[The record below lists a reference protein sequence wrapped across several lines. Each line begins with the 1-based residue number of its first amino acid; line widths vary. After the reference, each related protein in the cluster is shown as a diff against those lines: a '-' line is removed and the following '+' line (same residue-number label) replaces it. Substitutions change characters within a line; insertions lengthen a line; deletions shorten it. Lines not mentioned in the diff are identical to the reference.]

1 MPRISE
7 PDIERVKRDTDLLAL
22 IQSRGVRLSRKG
34 KNWTGL
40 CPFHEDNSTPN
51 LIVTAGKGLWR
62 CMACN
67 AAGNAIQFLQKHDG
81 LSFRHAFEL
90 LSNGGKAAFES
101 NGRHGPA
108 KSSTVRNCPAPSA
121 RTRRA
126 KPSFP
131 KSRPTITEA
140 FPQPARPGLPQN
152 PRPRRRRTL
161 QAVPCRLRRPHPRP
175 AHPPRQQEG
184 GRDHPLPPERA
195 GVFRPNGREHLHGC
209 LVVPVTDMEGNTLQ
223 LYGRRVDPSA
233 PRDGRHLYLP
243 RPLAGVFNPEA
254 FASRDLILCESVLD
268 AMTFCRHGMDSA
280 TCAFGTGGMNEDLG
294 EALKAR
300 KTETV
305 RIAYDS
311 DKAGEKGFRKGRGNP
326 DETRPRSPP
335 RQAPLGERPQQL
347 RPRPGRRGPQK
358 SRPQRRL
365 E

>member
-1 MPRISE
+1 
-7 PDIERVKRDTDLLAL
+7 
-22 IQSRGVRLSRKG
+22 
-34 KNWTGL
+34 
-40 CPFHEDNSTPN
+40 
-51 LIVTAGKGLWR
+51 
-62 CMACN
+62 MACN

-108 KSSTVRNCPAPSA
+108 KSSTVPKLPCPLGEDSEGEALLSEVAAYYHGRLSHSPPA
-121 RTRRA
+121 LDYLKTR
-126 KPSFP
+126 
-131 KSRPTITEA
+131 
-140 FPQPARPGLPQN
+140 GLDDEGLCK
-152 PRPRRRRTL
+152 RFLVGFADRTL
-161 QAVPCRLRRPHPRP
+161 GLRIPHANRKAGGIIRSRLKEP
-175 AHPPRQQEG
+175 
-184 GRDHPLPPERA
+184 